1 MFIFFSKKIH
11 LPSFITSS
19 VKTTI
24 VALAFIS
31 LGVNIANIVDSA
43 DSVNSRS
50 HGLYGSK
57 SADCYAT
64 VPVMFFLLLA
74 SNSVTLKST
83 FTIPFMLFSRTIRN
97 CNLSCV
103 TCNNFSLDITST
115 HMSTNKARE
124 LLAAVDTDG
133 HDNVLLHLCA
143 DKVWTHCHSVLL
155 FPQGLFPT
163 VLDEGVHQ

>member
-97 CNLSCV
+97 CNLSE
-103 TCNNFSLDITST
+103 DI
-115 HMSTNKARE
+115 MRDLQQ
-124 LLAAVDTDG
+124 LLSRHHQYAHVHEQGTRASCCCRRRWTRQRFVAPLCRQGMD
-133 HDNVLLHLCA
+133 VLPLCA
-143 DKVWTHCHSVLL
+143 VVSTEPV
-155 FPQGLFPT
+155 PYRTG
-163 VLDEGVHQ
+163 